1 MNKTLTVSTLILA
14 LIGGF
19 FIFYNPK
26 TSPVPD
32 QNNSSI
38 DDIAQNLESKTDE
51 QASITV
57 TITPVDISPESKEW
71 KFDVGMSTH
80 SVELDQDMI
89 KVTVLVDDSG
99 KEYKPLVW
107 EGPTGGH
114 HREGVLIFNKVTPTQ
129 KSITLKISSIG
140 DVNRSFNWQLK

>member
-26 TSPVPD
+26 TSPVLD
-32 QNNSSI
+32 QNNFSI

-71 KFDVGMSTH
+71 KFDVIMNTH
-80 SVELDQDMI
+80 SVELDQDLI
-89 KVTVLVDDSG
+89 QAVALVDDTG
-99 KEYKPLVW
+99 KEYKPLNW
-107 EGPTGGH
+107 EGAVRGH
-114 HREGVLIFNKVTPTQ
+114 HREGVLIFNQITPIP
-129 KSITLKISSIG
+129 KSLELKI
-140 DVNRSFNWQLK
+140 